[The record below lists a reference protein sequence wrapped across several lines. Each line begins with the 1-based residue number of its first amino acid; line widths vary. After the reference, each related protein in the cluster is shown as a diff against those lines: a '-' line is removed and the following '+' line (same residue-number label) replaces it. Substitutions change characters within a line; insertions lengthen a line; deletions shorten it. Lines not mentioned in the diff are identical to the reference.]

1 MKISADAS
9 LSYFSYFYLWRR
21 WTKKYYF
28 LHMHS
33 LLYVFM
39 ELIVCFVLKMRLKKD
54 E

>member
-21 WTKKYYF
+21 QSKKYCF
-28 LHMHS
+28 LYMHP
-33 LLYVFM
+33 LVYVLK
-39 ELIVCFVLKMRLKKD
+39 ELIVCIENAVKNKD